1 MKLRTRSRSRAL
13 AGGVIFAFV
22 MSGLAVVPLS
32 SAAAAEVADCP
43 WMDTSK
49 TPTDRA
55 NLLLDASTQHQKYR
69 WLVEQPANNPT
80 QTTYSG
86 GVVYP
91 VQVACTPTVTYT
103 DGPDGIRFL
112 DGVTAFPA
120 QIALASTWNRDL
132 SYAKGAA
139 QGAEGFDK
147 GKNGVLG
154 PGVGSGRTPLSGRTP
169 EYLGEDSLLSG
180 SLAAD
185 VTNGLQNGNA
195 DKPVLAV
202 IKHYV
207 GNEQENS
214 RQTSSSNIGE
224 QALHEVYE
232 LPYEVMNDAAAPAGV
247 MCSYN
252 QINGVYGCENPLLNT
267 NLKAQLGFD
276 GYVVSDFGA
285 VHSTA
290 PALMAGLDQEL
301 NRPKFFTPVL
311 LDAALSAGTITQ
323 AAIDRA
329 AFNVVRA
336 YIATGLFDHA
346 APTTPVANAS
356 TAEHKAI
363 SQQIAEEGSV
373 LLKNQRKAL
382 PLSVGA
388 GQSVALIGPT
398 VSTTATNGISA
409 KTACSMAWNAGNTMN
424 CEQIVSPE
432 VAFTA
437 RAAEAGASVTVN
449 NGSDLTAAASA
460 AAAADVAVVFAN
472 VKMGEFND
480 ITDLHLQNNGDAL
493 ISAVAASAKK
503 TIVVLETGSAVEMPW
518 LNNVDAVVEAWYPG
532 DQQGR
537 ALASLLWGDT
547 NFSGKLPMTFPKS
560 LRDTPTSTAA
570 QYPGILAQGATIRQ
584 VDFSEGTQVG
594 YKWYDEQKIDPLYE
608 FGFGLSYTEFDYS
621 GLSVTT
627 ARDSSS
633 GAVVSTATFTVTNTG
648 SVAGDEIPQL
658 YLALPASAG
667 DPGKRLVGWDRVS
680 LQPGESTTVSID
692 VDSSAA
698 NHPFGI
704 WNTESDEWTN
714 VDGAYRFSAGSSSRD
729 LPLAS
734 TKSLEF
740 TAAAPVVTL
749 AATPAAPN
757 GDAGWYTSPV
767 TFAISAEDD
776 VDSNPLLEVN
786 IDSAGW
792 FTTDGSVTLST
803 DGTHSVSVRATDDS
817 GNVSQVVTSSVKIDS
832 VTPQVVAS
840 SDGDARTVTLTASD
854 ATSGVARIEYAIEG
868 SATWTEY
875 TGPIA
880 AGRSAVTYEYR
891 AVDNAGNVSAT
902 EAFDYAPSVSV
913 PAVGL
918 TVSPKTVTFGKPV
931 TLTATVPADA
941 IGEVEFRNGSKL
953 LATAPVTN
961 GKATAVVS
969 TLASGSRT
977 ITATFS
983 GDPVYS
989 EATSLGVTVT
999 VRKASVS
1006 SVAVTTKSFEKGT
1019 KPRLGVIVGKLDNGS
1034 YPVGRITVYVD
1045 GTARGSKTVTASSKG
1060 KVALTL
1066 TRKYSSS
1073 ITVKVKFTATDTKN
1087 VSSRYSPA
1095 TKIKAVK

>member
-1 MKLRTRSRSRAL
+1 MKFITNRRNRVV
-13 AGGVIFAFV
+13 AGGVAFAVV
-22 MSGLAVVPLS
+22 MSGLAVLPLAS
-32 SAAAAEVADCP
+32 ASAADLADCP

-49 TPTDRA
+49 TASERA
-55 NLLLDASTQHQKYR
+55 TLLLDASSQHQKYR
-69 WLVEQPANNPT
+69 WLVEQPANNPA
-80 QTTYSG
+80 QTSFTG

-120 QIALASTWNRDL
+120 QIALASTWNREL

-232 LPYEVMNDAAAPAGV
+232 LPYEVMNDAASPAGV

-301 NRPKFFTPVL
+301 NRPRFFTPTL

-346 APTTPVANAS
+346 VPTTPVANAS

-373 LLKNQRKAL
+373 LLKNQRRAL
-382 PLSVGA
+382 PLSVTE
-388 GQSVALIGPT
+388 GQTVALIGPT

-424 CEQIVSPE
+424 CEQVISPE
-432 VAFTA
+432 VAFGE
-437 RAAEAGASVTVN
+437 RASEAGASVTVT

-532 DQQGR
+532 DQQGP

-560 LRDTPTSTAA
+560 LRDTPTTTAA
-570 QYPGILAQGATIRQ
+570 QYPGILAQDQTIRQ
-584 VDFSEGTQVG
+584 VDYSEGTQVG
-594 YKWYDEQKIDPLYE
+594 YKWYDAQKIDPLFE

-627 ARDSSS
+627 ARDSRS

-648 SVAGDEIPQL
+648 SVSGDEIPQL
-658 YLALPASAG
+658 YLTLPASAG

-680 LQPGESTTVSID
+680 LEPGESTTVSID
-692 VDSSAA
+692 VDSSSA
-698 NHPFGI
+698 NHPFGV

-734 TKSLEF
+734 AKSIEF
-740 TAAAPVVTL
+740 TASAPVASVTPTP
-749 AATPAAPN
+749 ATPN
-757 GDAGWYTSPV
+757 GEAGWYTAPV

-776 VDSNPLLEVN
+776 VDASPALEVN
-786 IDSAGW
+786 IDGAGW
-792 FTTDGSVTLST
+792 FATGGSVTLSSE
-803 DGTHSVSVRATDDS
+803 GTHTVSVRATDDT
-817 GNVSQVVTSSVKIDS
+817 GNVSAVVTSNVKIDS
-832 VTPQVVAS
+832 VAPQVVAS
-840 SDGDARTVTLTASD
+840 SDGSARTVTLTASD
-854 ATSGVARIEYAIEG
+854 ATSGVDRIEYAVEG
-868 SATWTEY
+868 GDWTEY

-880 AGRSAVTYEYR
+880 AGRSAATYEVR
-891 AVDNAGNVSAT
+891 AVDVAGNTSAT
-902 EAFDYAPSVSV
+902 ETFDYAPSVSV

-918 TVSPKTVTFGKPV
+918 SVTPKTVVFGKAV

-941 IGEVEFRNGSKL
+941 IGQVEFTDGTRS
-953 LATAPVTN
+953 LAIVPVID
-961 GKATAVVS
+961 GKASAVVS
-969 TLASGSRT
+969 SLASGSHT
-977 ITATFS
+977 IAAHFS
-983 GDPVYS
+983 GDPVYT
-989 EATSLGVTVT
+989 EATSLTSSLT
-999 VRKASVS
+999 VRKAAVS

-1019 KPRLGVIVGKLDNGS
+1019 KPRIGITVGKLDNGN
-1034 YPVGRITVYVD
+1034 YPVGRVTVYVD
-1045 GTARGSKTVTASSKG
+1045 GTARGSAAVTSASKG

-1066 TRKYSSS
+1066 TKKFGTT